1 VKFAQPEFFLLLL
14 ILPVLVYFHL
24 FRENRRVPD
33 FRFPSVAHLKGIA
46 PSWRVR
52 SRHLPFC
59 LRMLAVT
66 LIIVVLARPQTFD
79 AETKRKVEGIDIV
92 LCMDMSTS
100 MLAEDLKPNRVEA
113 AKQVAQ
119 EFARGRTSD
128 RIGIV
133 PFQAVSWTQCP
144 LTTDYSIVVSL
155 LGDLRTGMVEDGT
168 AIGMALATSINR
180 LRESEA
186 KSKVIILLTDGQ
198 NNRGE
203 LDPVTAAQAAQAL
216 GIRVYTIGV
225 GTRGFAPY
233 PIETVFGKRYQ
244 NVPVTIDEDMM
255 KQIAELTGGKYYR
268 ATDEKVL
275 RQIYQEI
282 DKLERTKIDVE
293 EYRRVAEAFSPWLL
307 GALAALAMEMILSLT
322 GLRRL
327 P

>member
-1 VKFAQPEFFLLLL
+1 MKFAHPEFFWLLLVVPL
-14 ILPVLVYFHL
+14 MVYFH
-24 FRENRRVPD
+24 FWRESQRTSD
-33 FRFPSVAHLKGIA
+33 FRFPAVQHLQGLDRT
-46 PSWRVR
+46 WRVR
-52 SRHLPFC
+52 FRHLPFI
-59 LRMLAVT
+59 LRALAVG
-66 LIIVVLARPQTFD
+66 LLVVVLARPQKFD
-79 AETKRKVEGIDIV
+79 AETKRKVEGIDII

-100 MLAEDLKPNRVEA
+100 MAAEDLKPNRVEA

-119 EFARGRTSD
+119 DFVRGRTTD

-144 LTTDYSIVVSL
+144 LTTDYSVVLSL
-155 LGDLRTGMVEDGT
+155 LGDLKMGMVEDGT
-168 AIGMALATSINR
+168 AIGMALATAINR

-203 LDPVTAAQAAQAL
+203 IDPETAGQMAQAL

-244 NVPVTIDEDMM
+244 NVPVTIDEDML
-255 KQIAELTGGKYYR
+255 KEIAKTTGGKYFR

-275 RQIYQEI
+275 RQVYQEI
-282 DKLERTKIDVE
+282 DRLERTQINVE
-293 EYRRVAEAFSPWLL
+293 EYRRVAEAFSPFLL
-307 GALAALAMEMILSLT
+307 GALVFLFFEMALSLT
-322 GLRRL
+322 GLRKL

>member
-1 VKFAQPEFFLLLL
+1 MKFAHPEFFWLLLVVPL
-14 ILPVLVYFHL
+14 MAYFH
-24 FRENRRVPD
+24 FWRENRRTSD
-33 FRFPSVAHLKGIA
+33 FRFPAVQNLKGLNRT
-46 PSWRVR
+46 WRVR
-52 SRHLPFC
+52 LRHLPFV
-59 LRMLAVT
+59 LRALAVG
-66 LIIVVLARPQTFD
+66 LLVVVMARPQKFD
-79 AETKRKVEGIDIV
+79 AETKRKVEGIDII
-92 LCMDMSTS
+92 LCIDTSTS
-100 MLAEDLKPNRVEA
+100 MAAEDLKPNRLEA

-119 EFARGRTSD
+119 DFVKGRASD
-128 RIGIV
+128 RVGIV
-133 PFQAVSWTQCP
+133 PFAAQSFTQCP
-144 LTTDYSIVVSL
+144 LTTDYSIINSL
-155 LGDLRTGMVEDGT
+155 LGDLKMGMVEDGT

-203 LDPVTAAQAAQAL
+203 LDPVTAGQAAEAL

-244 NVPVTIDEDMM
+244 NVPVAIDEDMM
-255 KQIAELTGGKYYR
+255 KEIAKTTGGKYFR

-282 DKLERTKIDVE
+282 DRLERTQINVE
-293 EYRRVAEAFSPWLL
+293 EYRRVAEVFGPFLL
-307 GALAALAMEMILSLT
+307 GALVFLFLEMALSLT
-322 GLRRL
+322 GLRKL